1 MKNNIFKI
9 SWKSSLGS
17 FLILT
22 CFFLGVRT
30 PAVFAQDVQQQESEI
45 KKAKIFRDIYPLIS
59 DSDLYC
65 SFFVLDEKMP
75 EIQIVGAE
83 REYEKNLLTDGNIVY
98 TDKGSADGLEP
109 GQLFMILEVGQKIED
124 FGFLTYKRG
133 RARIVAI
140 EEHGASV
147 RIEKSCGHVSIG
159 QYLVPFEEGESRM
172 GKDLGYD
179 VSPYESQG
187 VSGEVIYLQMEYN
200 QVGSG
205 NWALVNLGE
214 QDGIQKGDQLIL
226 YRRVQEGAPLHIFG
240 NSVVIDAQNK
250 TSTVKILSCKDPL
263 QKGDLV
269 QARPR

>member
-1 MKNNIFKI
+1 MKNNIFEI
-9 SWKSSLGS
+9 SWKSISGFS
-17 FLILT
+17 LILT
-22 CFFLGVRT
+22 FFFLGVRT
-30 PAVFAQDVQQQESEI
+30 PAAFAKDPQQQSEI
-45 KKAKIFRDIYPLIS
+45 KKAKIFQEIYPLIS
-59 DSDLYC
+59 ESDLYC

-83 REYEKNLLTDGNIVY
+83 RGYEKILLTDGNIVY

-109 GQLFMILEVGQKIED
+109 GQLFMILEVGPKIED

-133 RARIVAI
+133 RAHVVVI
-140 EEHGASV
+140 EEHRASV
-147 RIEKSCGHVSIG
+147 RIEKSCGQVTTG

-172 GKDLGYD
+172 GKDLGYA

-187 VSGEVIYLQMEYN
+187 VSGEVIYLQADYN

-205 NWALVNLGE
+205 NWALIDLGE

-226 YRRVQEGAPLHIFG
+226 YRSIQEGAPLHIFG
-240 NSVVIDAQNK
+240 NCVVIDAQKK

-263 QKGDLV
+263 LKGDLV
-269 QARPR
+269 QVRPH